1 MIKMISSKF
10 GGMGVRGEIL
20 CAKKKTDAPARRVE
34 FCGGSGHREKPLELS
49 LWEFRR
55 RRVAGCI

>member
-1 MIKMISSKF
+1 MISPKF
-10 GGMGVRGEIL
+10 GGMSVRGEIL
-20 CAKKKTDAPARRVE
+20 CAKKKTNGPARRVE
-34 FCGGSGHREKPLELS
+34 FCGGSGHREKPELS